1 MFKDMKMKSEN
12 MCKEQEIKKNNYE
25 NVTYT
30 QM

>member
-25 NVTYT
+25 NLLKK
-30 QM
+30 